1 MDKFGEIA
9 KFLINTNTVN
19 FIIMVLILGYLVKKM
34 NLGKSFEQGIDSVKA
49 LISKSDDAKSTS
61 KKHFDEAQALI
72 NGLPK
77 DIKTLENNSAE
88 KIDIFKAKISDNT
101 QKAITNIAA
110 NVEKSVSIEEKKISN
125 LLTEQTSK
133 DAILQTKTNLEEMLA
148 KNPELHNKFIEN
160 SIKELDKAEL

>member
-1 MDKFGEIA
+1 MDKFLEII

-19 FIIMVLILGYLVKKM
+19 FIIMALILGYLVKKM

-49 LISKSDDAKSTS
+49 LISKSDDAKNTS
-61 KKHFDEAQALI
+61 KKRFDEAQALI
-72 NGLPK
+72 NGLPN
-77 DIKTLENNSAE
+77 DIKTLEN
-88 KIDIFKAKISDNT
+88 
-101 QKAITNIAA
+101 
-110 NVEKSVSIEEKKISN
+110 N

-133 DAILQTKTNLEEMLA
+133 DAILQTKINLEEMLA

>member
-1 MDKFGEIA
+1 MDKILETV

-19 FIIMVLILGYLVKKM
+19 FIIMALILGYLVKKL
-34 NLGKSFEQGIDSVKA
+34 NLGKSFEQGIENVRA
-49 LISKSDDAKSTS
+49 LISKSDDTKNTS

-72 NGLPK
+72 NGLPG

-88 KIDIFKAKISDNT
+88 KIDIFKTKISENT
-101 QKAITNIAA
+101 KKAIANISA

-133 DAILQTKTNLEEMLA
+133 DAILQTKLNLEKLLEQ
-148 KNPELHNKFIEN
+148 NPELHNKFIEN
-160 SIKELDKAEL
+160 SIKELDKAVL